1 VITAPDLVLA
11 LGPALF
17 EVVVPGRADNEG
29 DSEVR
34 DVFVADPQ
42 ESAIGQPGDL
52 VLGLGLRDA
61 EDAIDL
67 LARCA
72 AGNASGVVMR
82 TDLAQDPAVVA
93 TAQSLPLTLIALQ
106 PAVAWAHVVW
116 LLRGVIDRAAAP
128 ESPVA
133 GDAGVHQEL
142 FALADAAAA
151 IVDAPVTIEDNQS
164 RVLAYSSGQD
174 LTDPTRVSTI
184 VGRRVPPE
192 VIAHFRARGIFR
204 RLARSSE
211 PFLVP
216 DGPNGIR
223 PRLVVPVRAGGEW
236 LGSIWAVV
244 DGPVSPEVTTELS
257 NAASVLALHLLRLR
271 AQADVARR
279 SAIDRLRTILRQF
292 SPDTSTD
299 VRLPAAPWRVVALG
313 LPTGYDVPRELDLWE
328 STGRRHGWSE
338 PLLADLDG
346 TVLAVVPDGD
356 GAGSWRWLRKLVIE
370 LAEDSP
376 GTIAVAGS
384 VARGLADLPSS
395 RAEAVEL
402 LHLVRRGEAPG
413 PTIRVEQAWHVL
425 TVHRAV
431 AALDTTKLDGPL
443 AALLQHDLANG
454 TSYVGTLAAWLA
466 YPGQPQQAAKQLHLH
481 TNTLRHR
488 MKRIGEI
495 APLDLSD
502 PRERLALQ
510 LQIEAVRGAHWR
522 TADSGSPASSPSR

>member
-1 VITAPDLVLA
+1 MITAPDLIAAV
-11 LGPALF
+11 GPALF
-17 EVVVPGRADNEG
+17 EMVVTGKG

-34 DVFVADPQ
+34 DVFLADPQ
-42 ESAIGQPGDL
+42 EAATGQPGDL

-61 EDAIDL
+61 EDAVEL
-67 LARCA
+67 VERCA
-72 AGNASGVVMR
+72 ASGSSGVVLR
-82 TDLAQDPAVVA
+82 TALAHEPTVVSA
-93 TAQSLPLTLIALQ
+93 AEKTRLTLVSLQ
-106 PAVAWAHVVW
+106 PSVTWAHVVW
-116 LLRGVIDRAAAP
+116 LMRGVIDRAAAP
-128 ESPVA
+128 DSPAA

-174 LTDPTRVSTI
+174 FTDPTRVSTI
-184 VGRRVPPE
+184 VGRRVPAE

-244 DGPVSPEVTTELS
+244 DGPVSDAVTAELS

-292 SPDTSTD
+292 SPDSPVD
-299 VRLPAAPWRVVALG
+299 VRLPRQPWRVVALG
-313 LPTGYDVPRELDLWE
+313 SPDGYDVPQQLDLWE

-338 PLLADLDG
+338 PQLADLDG
-346 TVLAVVPDGD
+346 TVLAVVTDTDGP
-356 GAGSWRWLRKLVIE
+356 GSWNWLQKLVQE
-370 LAEDSP
+370 QAP
-376 GTIAVAGS
+376 GTYAAAGGP
-384 VARGLADLPSS
+384 ARGPADLPSS

-402 LHLVRRGEAPG
+402 LGLVRRGLAPG
-413 PTIRVEQAWHVL
+413 PALRVEEAWHVL

-431 AALDTTKLDGPL
+431 TSLDTTKLDGPL
-443 AALLQHDLANG
+443 ATLLRHDIDHDTG
-454 TSYVGTLAAWLA
+454 YVETLQAWLD
-466 YPGQPQQAAKQLHLH
+466 YPGQPQRAARELHLH

-495 APLDLSD
+495 AELDLSD

-510 LQIEAVRGAHWR
+510 LQIAAVRTEH
-522 TADSGSPASSPSR
+522 

>member
-1 VITAPDLVLA
+1 MITAPDLVA
-11 LGPALF
+11 AVGPALF
-17 EVVVPGRADNEG
+17 EVVVPGKG

-34 DVFVADPQ
+34 DVFLADPQ
-42 ESAIGQPGDL
+42 EPATGHPGDL

-61 EDAIDL
+61 EDAVEL
-67 LARCA
+67 VERCA
-72 AGNASGVVMR
+72 AGNASGVVLR
-82 TDLAQDPAVVA
+82 TTLAREPAVVA
-93 TAQSLPLTLIALQ
+93 AAERWLLTLVALQ
-106 PAVAWAHVVW
+106 PSVTWAHVVW

-128 ESPVA
+128 DSPVA

-142 FALADAAAA
+142 FALADAARA

-174 LTDPTRVSTI
+174 FTDPARVSTI

-216 DGPNGIR
+216 AGPNGIR

-244 DGPVSPEVTTELS
+244 DGPVSTEVMTELS
-257 NAASVLALHLLRLR
+257 NAASVLALHMLRLR

-279 SAIDRLRTILRQF
+279 SAIDRLRTLLRQF
-292 SPDTSTD
+292 SPDNPVD
-299 VRLPAAPWRVVALG
+299 VRLPPQPWRVVALAS
-313 LPTGYDVPRELDLWE
+313 PEGYDVPQQLDLWE
-328 STGRRHGWSE
+328 STGRRHGWSD
-338 PLLADLDG
+338 PHLADLDG
-346 TVLAVVPDGD
+346 TVLAVVTDGE
-356 GAGSWRWLRKLVIE
+356 GPGSWTWLAKLV
-370 LAEDSP
+370 ADHAKGS
-376 GTIAVAGS
+376 IAAAGGP
-384 VARGLADLPSS
+384 ARGPADLPSS

-402 LHLVRRGEAPG
+402 LGLVRRGVAPG
-413 PTIRVEQAWHVL
+413 PVLRVEEAWHVL

-431 AALDTTKLDGPL
+431 MSLDVNKMDGPL
-443 AALLQHDLANG
+443 ATLLRHDIQHDTG
-454 TSYVGTLAAWLA
+454 FVETLQAWLEF
-466 YPGQPQQAAKQLHLH
+466 PGQPQRAARELHLH

-495 APLDLSD
+495 TALDLSD
-502 PRERLALQ
+502 PVARLALQ
-510 LQIEAVRGAHWR
+510 LQIAAVRTEH
-522 TADSGSPASSPSR
+522 